1 MLEVRESTLAGSLP
15 RSSSK
20 GTLARLAGRPPHL
33 RRTQRLSMASGCA
46 SLLPRLHHEVG
57 TVIEP
62 CSSSRN
68 GLPVF
73 FSFSSSRAVQ
83 SQSPQAH
90 GSEPFSSRHL
100 HRSWASCTFTSS
112 KYSSQ

>member
-1 MLEVRESTLAGSLP
+1 MLEVRESNAGGISTR
-15 RSSSK
+15 RSRK
-20 GTLARLAGRPPHL
+20 GTLGRLAGRPPCL
-33 RRTQRLSMASGCA
+33 ARTQRLSIAAGCA
-46 SLLPRLHHEVG
+46 SLPSRLHHEAG

-100 HRSWASCTFTSS
+100 RRSFASCTLTSS